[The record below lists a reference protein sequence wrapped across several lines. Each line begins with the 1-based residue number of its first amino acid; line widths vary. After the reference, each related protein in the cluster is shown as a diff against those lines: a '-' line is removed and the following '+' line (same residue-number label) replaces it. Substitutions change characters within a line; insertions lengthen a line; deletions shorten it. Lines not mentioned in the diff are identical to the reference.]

1 MTTVN
6 SMVPLWQRPRG
17 EVTDEEYEK
26 FYQSIAHA
34 FDKPQRVITAS
45 VEGAVTY
52 KALLFIPSPSITPPS
67 VWVAVE
73 SPSLGIYSVSEDM
86 IYEKTQYCIVVG
98 GSADLI
104 RMWKN

>member
-52 KALLFIPSPSITPPS
+52 KALLFIPSQRPMDF
-67 VWVAVE
+67 
-73 SPSLGIYSVSEDM
+73 YSE
-86 IYEKTQYCIVVG
+86 G
-98 GSADLI
+98 L
-104 RMWKN
+104 